1 MEQWNAGYR
10 FTPLSFPRIPIFHHS
25 ILSKR
30 FGREQWGEKMNRES
44 RQEWVAVTVIGR
56 DRPGIVAN
64 ISGVLYR
71 HRASIEE
78 LSQTAI
84 RGQFAM
90 ILIASLGESASAQ
103 ALQSDLHDASRDLD
117 LDINLRPLKPRDMIP
132 YEAGGSEPFIIIA
145 RGGDRPGLVY
155 GITELLAERGINITN
170 LGAQVAR
177 LGERPEY
184 FQVFEV
190 DIPKGSDYRLL
201 QEKLRQRGQEM
212 GVSVDLQHRD
222 IFRAINQI

>member
-1 MEQWNAGYR
+1 MERWNAGYE
-10 FTPLSFPRIPIFHHS
+10 FIPMPFPGIPIFHHS
-25 ILSKR
+25 ILPKGFSRGKR
-30 FGREQWGEKMNRES
+30 GGKMNHEG
-44 RQEWVAVTVIGR
+44 QKECVAVTVIGR

-90 ILIASLGESASAQ
+90 ILIASLRESASAQ
-103 ALQSDLHDASRDLD
+103 VLKSELRDLSRDLD
-117 LDINLRPLKPRDMIP
+117 LDIDLRPLRPEDMIP
-132 YEAGGSEPFIIIA
+132 YEAGGTEPFIITA
-145 RGGDRPGLVY
+145 RGEDRPGLVY

-177 LGERPEY
+177 LGEKPEY
-184 FQVFEV
+184 IQVFEV
-190 DIPKGSDYRLL
+190 DIPKGSDYSLL

-212 GVSVDLQHRD
+212 GVSVDLQHKD